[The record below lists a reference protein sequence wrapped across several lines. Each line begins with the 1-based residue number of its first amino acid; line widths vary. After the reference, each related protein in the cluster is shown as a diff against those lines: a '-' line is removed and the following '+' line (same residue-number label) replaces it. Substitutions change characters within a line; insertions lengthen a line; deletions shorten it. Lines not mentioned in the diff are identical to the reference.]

1 MHKKANRSK
10 VLEIFYILFSHILSL
25 SLFHREAISPELFQI
40 SSEVGVAQLTLVVS
54 TVVSTVVPIGTTIAM
69 IFAGTS
75 AMKEMSKDR
84 REEALMM
91 EAREEKKEETRRMER
106 REEREVLRKEKL
118 EDRFILL
125 FVAVAAIYF
134 IKN

>member
-25 SLFHREAISPELFQI
+25 SLFHRETISPELFQI

-54 TVVSTVVPIGTTIAM
+54 TVVSIAAPIAM
-69 IFAGTS
+69 IIAGTS
-75 AMKEMSKDR
+75 AMKEMSKER

-91 EAREEKKEETRRMER
+91 EVREEKKEETR
-106 REEREVLRKEKL
+106 RKEKL

>member
-25 SLFHREAISPELFQI
+25 SLFHRETISPELFQI

-84 REEALMM
+84 REEALMI
-91 EAREEKKEETRRMER
+91 EERRREEALMMEERRRMER
-106 REEREVLRKEKL
+106 RM
-118 EDRFILL
+118 
-125 FVAVAAIYF
+125 
-134 IKN
+134 